1 MTPAP
6 SAAAF
11 AAQRRII
18 GWWLIVCAA
27 MVFVMVVLGGA
38 TRLTESGLS
47 MVHWKPLHIL
57 PPLNDAEWAEEFAA
71 YQQYPEFQ
79 KKNTW
84 MSVEDFKEIFWLEYT
99 HRLWGRLIG
108 VAFFVPFMVFL
119 ARGWVDRPLAWKLAG
134 LFALGGFQGVLGWYM
149 VASGLVDRPDV
160 SQYRLA
166 AHLVTAFVCYGLILW
181 VALDQF
187 RLARG
192 PDAPADAPTDA
203 APGLGGWALALTL
216 FALLVV
222 CSGAFVAGLDAGKGY
237 NTFPLMD
244 GQLVPEGLYALSP
257 WWANWFEN
265 HLTVQFNHR
274 VLAMTLVALIVTLWA
289 RTRRLALPR
298 AARRAVTGLM
308 HMVIVQAGL
317 GILTLL
323 YVVPIPLALAHQA
336 GAQIVFTLAVVFTHA
351 VWAPRPRT
359 VAVDARLHPT
369 PAE

>member
-1 MTPAP
+1 MTAP
-6 SAAAF
+6 DFS
-11 AAQRRII
+11 AQRRVI
-18 GWWLIVCAA
+18 GWWLLICAA

-57 PPLNDAEWAEEFAA
+57 PPLTDAQWAEEFAA
-71 YQQYPEFQ
+71 YRQYPEFQ
-79 KKNTW
+79 QKNAW
-84 MSVEDFKEIFWLEYT
+84 MEVDDFKQIFWLEFI

-108 VAFFVPFMVFL
+108 VVFFIPFVVFWR
-119 ARGWVDRPLAWKLAG
+119 RGWLDRALTWKCAG
-134 LFALGGFQGVLGWYM
+134 LFALGGAQGALGWYM

-166 AHLVTAFVCYGLILW
+166 AHLVTAFVCYGLLIW

-187 RLARG
+187 RAARG
-192 PDAPADAPTDA
+192 GDAHADDGRLGIWPAAVMV
-203 APGLGGWALALTL
+203 

-222 CSGAFVAGLDAGKGY
+222 CSGAFVAGLDAGKGF

-244 GQLVPEGLYALSP
+244 GQIIPDGLYRETP
-257 WWANWFEN
+257 WWLNWFEN

-274 VLAMTLVALIVTLWA
+274 MLAMTLVALIVAMWLKA
-289 RTRRLALPR
+289 RSLSLSRGARLT
-298 AARRAVTGLM
+298 VTGLM
-308 HMVIVQAGL
+308 HMVFVQAAL

-323 YVVPIPLALAHQA
+323 YVVPIPLALAHQT
-336 GAQIVFTLAVVFTHA
+336 GAQIVFALAVILTHHAWTQKA
-351 VWAPRPRT
+351 VAASGR
-359 VAVDARLHPT
+359 ALHMR